1 MGGEKKEGSKEGGRE
16 RREELSLPVS
26 RDNQTTSPSVTSPT
40 KRLFTHPPAP
50 ASNAH
55 FRVIDPELVPSFEY
69 KKIGAERRKGEE
81 RGIFR
86 HGGMERSLCASQE
99 LSSLMQWVSRRLTR

>member
-1 MGGEKKEGSKEGGRE
+1 MGGEKKEGSKEG

-40 KRLFTHPPAP
+40 KRLFTHPPA
-50 ASNAH
+50 SNAH

-69 KKIGAERRKGEE
+69 KKRGAERRKGEGRP
-81 RGIFR
+81 RGYFDM
-86 HGGMERSLCASQE
+86 GEWKGAS
-99 LSSLMQWVSRRLTR
+99 VPPKN